1 MADAAVINRDPKRRQ
16 LNILLGA
23 AGVAIVL
30 AAAAVFQQSLSTS
43 PQFQA
48 RPFFPGLT
56 DRLTQVGEIAITTK
70 SGAFHV
76 RLQQGKWII
85 PERAGFPADPSQVR
99 STALGLADL
108 TILEP
113 KTNRP
118 DLLSYVGLIAPD
130 KGGDATDVK
139 LTDNTG
145 KPMGELL
152 SGHTEG
158 AADELGRNTIYVR
171 HPDENQSWLAR
182 GSLTLKSNVTDWLDR
197 SVLNIDRDRIKGAS
211 VTPAKG
217 PAYNLSRDSKDQ
229 PDFKLLDMPTGR
241 ALSFDGSPDGVAGA
255 IASFTFDDVAKE
267 DQFNFAKA
275 PQSATHTFDGLD
287 IVVQIA
293 TKGTDHWAR
302 ITAAAINPKVQAEVD
317 KLNATF
323 GGWAFKLP
331 DDKVNQL
338 IADRETLLKPV
349 DTDKP
354 ATTDTPPTTEKPA
367 AAVKK
372 QTGASGRNRR

>member
-1 MADAAVINRDPKRRQ
+1 MADAAVINHDPKRRQ

-23 AGVAIVL
+23 TGVAIVL
-30 AAAAVFQQSLSTS
+30 AAAAVFQQSLSTA
-43 PQFQA
+43 PQFQP

-56 DRLTQVGEIAITTK
+56 DRLTQLGEIAISTK
-70 SGAFHV
+70 SGTFHV
-76 RLQQGKWII
+76 EMQKGKWII
-85 PERAGFPADPSQVR
+85 PERAGFAADPSQVR

-113 KTNRP
+113 KTGRA
-118 DLLSYVGLIAPD
+118 DLLSYVGLVAPD
-130 KGGDATDVK
+130 KGGDATGVK
-139 LTDNTG
+139 LTDSSG

-152 SGHTEG
+152 AGHTQG
-158 AADELGRNTIYVR
+158 AADELGRNTMYVR
-171 HPDENQSWLAR
+171 HPDETQSWLAR

-197 SVLNIDRDRIKGAS
+197 SVLSVSSDRIKGAS

-217 PAYNLSRDSKDQ
+217 PAYNLSRDSRNQ
-229 PDFKLLDMPTGR
+229 PDFKLLDMPAGR

-267 DQFNFAKA
+267 DQFDFAKA
-275 PQSATHTFDGLD
+275 PQSVTHTFDGLD

-302 ITAAAINPKVQAEVD
+302 ITAAAVNPKVQAEAD
-317 KLNATF
+317 KLNANL

-331 DDKVNQL
+331 EDKVNQL
-338 IADRETLLKPV
+338 ISDRETLLKPL
-349 DTDKP
+349 DTDKTGNPVTP
-354 ATTDTPPTTEKPA
+354 A
-367 AAVKK
+367 KK
-372 QTGASGRNRR
+372 

>member
-1 MADAAVINRDPKRRQ
+1 MADAAVIQRDPKRRQ

-30 AAAAVFQQSLSTS
+30 AVAAVFQQSLSTA

-56 DRLTQVGEIAITTK
+56 DRLTQLGEIAIATK

-76 RLQQGKWII
+76 RLDKGKWVI
-85 PERAGFPADPSQVR
+85 PERAGFQADPSQVR

-113 KTNRP
+113 KTSRP
-118 DLLSYVGLIAPD
+118 DLLSYVGLVAPD

-139 LTDNTG
+139 LSDNTG
-145 KPMGELL
+145 KPMGEVLT
-152 SGHTEG
+152 GHTEG
-158 AADELGRNTIYVR
+158 AADELGRNSIYVR
-171 HPDENQSWLAR
+171 HPGENQSYLAR
-182 GSLTLKSNVTDWLDR
+182 GSLTLKTSVTDWLDR
-197 SVLNIDRDRIKGAS
+197 SILSIAGDRIKGATI
-211 VTPAKG
+211 TPAKG
-217 PAYNLSRDSKDQ
+217 PAYVLSRDSKNQ

-267 DQFNFAKA
+267 DQINFAKA
-275 PQSATHTFDGLD
+275 PQSVTHTFEGLD

-293 TKGTDHWAR
+293 PKGTEHWAR
-302 ITAAAINPKVQAEVD
+302 ITAAAVNPKVQAEAD
-317 KLNATF
+317 KLNASV

-338 IADRETLLKPV
+338 IADRETLLKPA
-349 DTDKP
+349 DEDKP
-354 ATTDTPPTTEKPA
+354 AKQDNPVKEAKPAKQAKPA
-367 AAVKK
+367 AKAKK
-372 QTGASGRNRR
+372 